1 MTTHSLGR
9 ACIARSIL
17 CRRARRIVLC
27 LPLALVL
34 PVRAGS
40 AQSGGPAPSA
50 DATGFRCL
58 DTAFAATPARLDS
71 RHLIYV
77 EQQTVAALPDGRV
90 LVAGNPV
97 FVWRDR
103 GDRYDRVAVDSVF
116 GMVVDSTALVRAIPS
131 PLPGRAL
138 DGMRAV
144 ALPDGWWL
152 TTFAEV
158 VPADPPKR
166 PVVVAMWSGETD
178 GTRWR
183 HLNALPAVVDSMD
196 VTRASKLVWRDGRA
210 RLLVPPLRTQRRQLA
225 LYSLDDGRW
234 RATAHDL
241 GLVSYAAPALTPT
254 RDLLAVVRTIEDRV
268 TDMNSLFLYAKS
280 SGDTTWREQELILR
294 AGLEP
299 VHEPN
304 FVFDGRHVLS
314 WRRSGKGVR
323 GWDAWFAV
331 FDDSGARTTSPTR
344 LTTGFI
350 EYTVAART
358 GHVVWAASD
367 REWPDP
373 VLQLV
378 ESDASSRIARLQ
390 RTTRY
395 RGLLGLAI
403 TRDRAVVVA
412 AHSAASSREPGVVSM
427 VETHTWRCR

>member
-1 MTTHSLGR
+1 MTNHSLGR
-9 ACIARSIL
+9 ACIARSIF
-17 CRRARRIVLC
+17 CRRARGIALC
-27 LPLALVL
+27 LPLASVL
-34 PVRAGS
+34 PIRSGS
-40 AQSGGPAPSA
+40 AQSVTPSPGA
-50 DATGFRCL
+50 GATEFRCL
-58 DTAFAATPARLDS
+58 DTAFAAAPARLDS
-71 RHLIYV
+71 RHMIYA
-77 EQQTVAALPDGRV
+77 EQQTVAALQDGRV

-103 GDRYDRVAVDSVF
+103 GDGYDRVAVDSVF

-131 PLPGRAL
+131 PLPGRVL

-166 PVVVAMWSGETD
+166 PVVVAMWSAETD
-178 GTRWR
+178 GARWR
-183 HLNALPAVVDSMD
+183 RLRALPVVVDSMD
-196 VTRASKLVWRDGRA
+196 VMRASKLVWRDGRA
-210 RLLVPPLRTQRRQLA
+210 RLAVPPLRTQRRLLA

-268 TDMNSLFLYAKS
+268 PDMNSLFLYAKR
-280 SGDTTWREQELILR
+280 SGDTTWREQELIVR
-294 AGLEP
+294 AGFEP

-314 WRRSGKGVR
+314 WRRPSKVAQ

-331 FDDSGARTTSPTR
+331 IDDSAQRTGPPTR
-344 LTTGFI
+344 LTSGFV
-350 EYTVAART
+350 EYTVAARA
-358 GHVVWAASD
+358 GHAVWATSNRA
-367 REWPDP
+367 WPDP

-378 ESDASSRIARLQ
+378 ESDASSRVARLQ

>member
-1 MTTHSLGR
+1 MINDSYARARMPRSTASHRARAIGR
-9 ACIARSIL
+9 CVLLALALPARS
-17 CRRARRIVLC
+17 
-27 LPLALVL
+27 
-34 PVRAGS
+34 GG
-40 AQSGGPAPSA
+40 AQSGSPVTSNH
-50 DATGFRCL
+50 ATAFRCL
-58 DTAFAATPARLDS
+58 DTAFAAIQARLDA
-71 RHLIYV
+71 RHAIFV
-77 EQQTVAALPDGRV
+77 EQQTVAVQHDGRV

-103 GDRYDRVAVDSVF
+103 GDGYDRVAVDSVF
-116 GMVVDSTALVRAIPS
+116 GMVVDPTAVVRAIPS
-131 PLPGRAL
+131 PLPGRVL

-158 VPADPPKR
+158 VPADLPKR
-166 PVVVAMWSGETD
+166 PVVVAMWSAETD
-178 GTRWR
+178 GARWR
-183 HLNALPAVVDSMD
+183 RLRALPVVVDSMD
-196 VTRASKLVWRDGRA
+196 VLRASKLVWRDGRA
-210 RLLVPPLRTQRRQLA
+210 RLALPPMRTQRRQFV

-234 RATAHDL
+234 RATIHDL
-241 GLVSYAAPALTPT
+241 GLVSYIAPALTPT
-254 RDLLAVVRTIEDRV
+254 RDLLAVVRTIEDQV
-268 TDMNSLFLYAKS
+268 ADMNSLFLYAKGP
-280 SGDTTWREQELILR
+280 GDTTWRERELIVR

-314 WRRSGKGVR
+314 WRRSRRGVQ
-323 GWDAWFAV
+323 GWDAWVTV
-331 FDDSGARTTSPTR
+331 FDEAAQRTTPPMR
-344 LTTGFI
+344 LTSGFI
-350 EYTVAART
+350 EYTVAARD

-367 REWPDP
+367 RAWPDP